1 MKKGTKFITLM
12 LLTSALLFPGAVAYA
27 EPNYA
32 YERITAENFDAD
44 RYASDNPDLLAA
56 FGRNRNLLFHI
67 IRVMGNRR
75 EDWHMLSPINRAG
88 WPFLN

>member
-1 MKKGTKFITLM
+1 MKKGMKMITLM

-56 FGRNRNLLFHI
+56 FGRNRNLLFQHY
-67 IRVMGNRR
+67 RNNGK
-75 EDWHMLSPINRAG
+75 
-88 WPFLN
+88 